1 MSQKFNSEKSFPG
14 AMKFEL
20 SQLTAYHHLLFRS
33 LIGNFSQER
42 KYIFF
47 SNVSENSSAT
57 PMINECNTN
66 IFEIY
71 LHSYQNSSYE
81 HPCRGGTP
89 GVDCFSIFRDSSHVN
104 WQFNKFSALYRVPY
118 SDWANILILL
128 ISWEPFDN

>member
-1 MSQKFNSEKSFPG
+1 
-14 AMKFEL
+14 
-20 SQLTAYHHLLFRS
+20 
-33 LIGNFSQER
+33 
-42 KYIFF
+42 
-47 SNVSENSSAT
+47 
-57 PMINECNTN
+57 MINECNTN

-104 WQFNKFSALYRVPY
+104 WQFNKFSGYLSKLV
-118 SDWANILILL
+118 WTNILILL